1 MGKGSITETL
11 VEARLGRGW
20 RRYGWSE
27 AANRGS
33 ELRWSL
39 PVGARS
45 PVKNLIETCIYKYM
59 SLEETETYVE
69 DNHKI
74 SHHLTKPIWEQ
85 LQKESPEFFKKYYF
99 LCELARQIVSFS

>member
-45 PVKNLIETCIYKYM
+45 PVVKNLIETCIYKYM
-59 SLEETETYVE
+59 SLEETVTYVE

-74 SHHLTKPIWEQ
+74 SHHLTKPSFMGAASER
-85 LQKESPEFFKKYYF
+85 ESRVFQEVLLP
-99 LCELARQIVSFS
+99 L

>member
-1 MGKGSITETL
+1 MLHLSGGRLGHTEQRNRATIRLKLVKGNKEQTWANQKRKLGHCNWEWAGRKVMGSRMGKGSITETL

-45 PVKNLIETCIYKYM
+45 PVVM
-59 SLEETETYVE
+59 
-69 DNHKI
+69 
-74 SHHLTKPIWEQ
+74 
-85 LQKESPEFFKKYYF
+85 F
-99 LCELARQIVSFS
+99 LRP